1 MVARQAGDSGT
12 FEWAVRRG
20 FAEEGYLKLLAMI
33 APASSLKVMALV
45 GLGWYPRKNAV

>member
-1 MVARQAGDSGT
+1 MVARQVRDSDA

-20 FAEEGYLKLLAMI
+20 FAEEGYLKLVAMI
-33 APASSLKVMALV
+33 DPASSLNLTALV